1 MVTVESL
8 STGGPV
14 TGPMQ
19 AVVPA
24 AGEGSRLRPLTAGR
38 PKALVEVGGR
48 PLLAHCLE
56 ALLDCDIDGAVVVVG
71 DDAGRIRAR
80 FGHAFA
86 GLPVTYVR
94 QDRPRGLADAVLAAA
109 PVIDGDFCVL
119 NGDNVHRSNLGAAV
133 EAHARSPAAVTL
145 LVESVDEAE
154 ACETGVLAFEDG
166 RVVGLVEKPAA
177 PPSTV
182 VSAGF
187 LAASPAL
194 LDACR
199 LVTPSARGEYEL
211 SAAIDL
217 LCRAGH
223 VVRTVELEGWRVNV
237 NTPADVAAAAA
248 HLG

>member
-1 MVTVESL
+1 
-8 STGGPV
+8 
-14 TGPMQ
+14 MQ

-24 AGEGSRLRPLTAGR
+24 AGEGSRLRPLTADR

-56 ALLDCDIDGAVVVVG
+56 VLLDCGVDGAIVVVG
-71 DDAGRIRAR
+71 ADAAAIRER
-80 FGHAFA
+80 FGHAFE

-94 QDRPRGLADAVLAAA
+94 QRRPRGLADAVIAAA
-109 PVIDGDFCVL
+109 PILDGDFCVL
-119 NGDNVHRSNLGAAV
+119 NGDNVHRSNLAEVV
-133 EAHARSPAAVTL
+133 EAHVRSAATATL
-145 LVESVDEAE
+145 LVESVNEPEARG
-154 ACETGVLAFEDG
+154 TGVLEFDDG
-166 RVVGLVEKPAA
+166 RVAGLVEKPTE

-199 LVTPSARGEYEL
+199 LVRPSERGEYEL
-211 SAAIDL
+211 TSAIDL

-223 VVRTVELEGWRVNV
+223 DVRTVGLEGWRVNV
-237 NTPADVAAAAA
+237 NTPDDVTTAADR
-248 HLG
+248 LG